1 MIGGMSRIT
10 QDVPPYMLVEG
21 NPAVVHGINSIKL
34 QRLNIPA
41 ETQGLIKK
49 LFKILYREGLSTRQA
64 LEKIR
69 AELAM
74 TAEVEYIIKFIES
87 SERGIVK

>member
-34 QRLNIPA
+34 QRMNVPA
-41 ETQGLIKK
+41 ETQALLKK
-49 LFKILYREGLSTRQA
+49 LFKLLYREGLSTRQA
-64 LEKIR
+64 MERIH
-69 AELAM
+69 
-74 TAEVEYIIKFIES
+74 AEVTVTPEVEHVVKFIES